1 MKGKTVTFSAE
12 RVRSN
17 ICLARLLILGYT
29 HANFLRLRNSGPLC
43 AFPKFR
49 TMHIPDGFLDTKTAT
64 ATAVLSVVGLGSSL
78 RYASRH
84 LPPRRIPLIGLAAAF
99 IFVAQMINFPVA
111 SGTSGH
117 LLGATLAAVLLG
129 PAAAV
134 LVMSTVV
141 IVQALLFADGGILAL
156 GANVFNIAIVGP
168 LCGYGIYRLIH
179 TIFRGDFGR
188 LVSVGVASWFS
199 TVVAAIF
206 CAGELAWSGTA
217 AWNAVFPAM
226 AGIHMVTGLFEASIT
241 MIVIASITRAR
252 PELLNDNIPSATG
265 RERTTGFVLAA
276 ILLIGVLLLV
286 TPHASEL
293 PDGLEKVASTL
304 GFEHQA
310 IQNQGVAAPMA
321 DYVVSGTGSTTIAVL
336 LAGLVGAIAV
346 LALSSLLARILLPRA
361 NASPLQNSG
370 EGT

>member
-1 MKGKTVTFSAE
+1 MPSS
-12 RVRSN
+12 RVFGT
-17 ICLARLLILGYT
+17 AYT
-29 HANFLRLRNSGPLC
+29 EPIVPSGG
-43 AFPKFR
+43 
-49 TMHIPDGFLDTKTAT
+49 TSMHIPDGFLDTKTAA
-64 ATAVLSVVGLGSSL
+64 ATAALSVIGLGTSL
-78 RYASRH
+78 RHASRH

-156 GANVFNIAIVGP
+156 GANIFNMAIVGP
-168 LCGYGIYRLIH
+168 LCGFGVYRLVHIV
-179 TIFRGDFGR
+179 FRGEYGR
-188 LVSVGVASWFS
+188 LVAVGVASWFS
-199 TVVAAIF
+199 MVVAAIF
-206 CAGELAWSGTA
+206 CAGELAWSGTV
-217 AWNAVFPAM
+217 AWSAVFPAM
-226 AGIHMVTGLFEASIT
+226 AGVHMITGLFEASVT
-241 MIVIASITRAR
+241 MIVIASIARAR

-265 RERTTGFVLAA
+265 RERTTGFVLVAL
-276 ILLIGVLLLV
+276 LLIGVLLLV

-304 GFEHQA
+304 GFDHQA
-310 IQNQGVAAPMA
+310 IPNQAVPAPMEN
-321 DYVVSGTGSTTIAVL
+321 YVAPGTESPTMAVL

-346 LALSSLLARILLPRA
+346 LALSTLLARVLLPRA
-361 NASPLQNSG
+361 KTAPFLPPRNSK
-370 EGT
+370 EGF